1 MAAVGSDAGD
11 IQRPPGIGAQ
21 MAIGEFW
28 PSISESEIQRVAD
41 THRAAETRVSGYG
54 DTLKRKRSTS
64 PDLLQGQA
72 GDARV
77 ERLSMM
83 MRHAY
88 DVADHVES
96 KVATAESY
104 KATVVGLKLTLTQI
118 GDAAQTAWVQAQ
130 KAKKPFNVAPYKAEA
145 TAALSTALGDIAQ
158 APPVTPLNNEFG
170 DGSATPLDRKSQNDE
185 PTREKD
191 DTGVKET
198 ASGEKSPDNASKSG
212 QIDQNNSEASPM
224 QGATL
229 ESKETGQVD
238 SQMSEAPA
246 ASLSN
251 PGQVETQPA
260 LGAPMT
266 GAPTMAT
273 SLPPSGMTSAG
284 SGMGGMRSPQ
294 VPSGLSSLSLKPWI
308 GDFVL
313 SVA

>member
-104 KATVVGLKLTLTQI
+104 KATVVGLKLTL
-118 GDAAQTAWVQAQ
+118 
-130 KAKKPFNVAPYKAEA
+130 
-145 TAALSTALGDIAQ
+145 
-158 APPVTPLNNEFG
+158 
-170 DGSATPLDRKSQNDE
+170 
-185 PTREKD
+185 
-191 DTGVKET
+191 
-198 ASGEKSPDNASKSG
+198 
-212 QIDQNNSEASPM
+212 
-224 QGATL
+224 
-229 ESKETGQVD
+229 
-238 SQMSEAPA
+238 
-246 ASLSN
+246 
-251 PGQVETQPA
+251 
-260 LGAPMT
+260 
-266 GAPTMAT
+266 
-273 SLPPSGMTSAG
+273 
-284 SGMGGMRSPQ
+284 
-294 VPSGLSSLSLKPWI
+294 
-308 GDFVL
+308 
-313 SVA
+313 